1 MLRVELRRRG
11 RKAAM
16 RGRRAGAEEQ
26 ICWLLALIISSS
38 QSGVGS
44 LTNPRLSSTAAV
56 IRPGHP
62 TQVPS

>member
-1 MLRVELRRRG
+1 MLRVEPRRRG

-26 ICWLLALIISSS
+26 ICWLLASTVTSSES
-38 QSGVGS
+38 VGS

-56 IRPGHP
+56 ISPGHP
-62 TQVPS
+62 SQVPS